1 MDPGKLKAGGLKR
14 NMSMKTMLST
24 DIENLRKKYD
34 ALESSAQ
41 AKEDEYKNNLDK
53 LEDTLKEATMQV

>member
-1 MDPGKLKAGGLKR
+1 MNPEKLKAGGLKR

-24 DIENLRKKYD
+24 DIENLRKRYD

-41 AKEDEYKNNLDK
+41 EKEDRYKKNLG
-53 LEDTLKEATMQV
+53 